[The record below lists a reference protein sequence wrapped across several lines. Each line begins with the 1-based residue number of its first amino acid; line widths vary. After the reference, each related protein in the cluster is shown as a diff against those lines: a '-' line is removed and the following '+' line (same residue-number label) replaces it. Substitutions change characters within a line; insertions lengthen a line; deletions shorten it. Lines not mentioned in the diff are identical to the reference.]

1 MKDFFW
7 IKQVRKDFLWDIS
20 YKISFFGQ
28 FIGIFLT
35 VTTFYFIS
43 ETFIDN
49 QSELLDKYN
58 QNYFVFAVIGI
69 CIVDILTIVMRS
81 VSTSIREAQ
90 SFGYLDILI
99 TSNIRPIYLYFCSSL
114 YPLFK
119 GFLRLMLYL
128 IFMKIFVNLEI
139 NLISFLVF
147 IALIILAVLPFF
159 GIAILAGAFVIYF
172 KQSEP
177 IIFFTN
183 IFIAVFSGI
192 VYPVKVMPL
201 WMQEISGLIP
211 LSTILEDM
219 RLIILNESLLNDL
232 SITFYVLMFLFSLIF
247 IIICSLIMSAIIQR
261 VKIDGTL
268 GKY

>member
-159 GIAILAGAFVIYF
+159 
-172 KQSEP
+172 
-177 IIFFTN
+177 
-183 IFIAVFSGI
+183 
-192 VYPVKVMPL
+192 
-201 WMQEISGLIP
+201 
-211 LSTILEDM
+211 
-219 RLIILNESLLNDL
+219 
-232 SITFYVLMFLFSLIF
+232 
-247 IIICSLIMSAIIQR
+247 
-261 VKIDGTL
+261 
-268 GKY
+268 